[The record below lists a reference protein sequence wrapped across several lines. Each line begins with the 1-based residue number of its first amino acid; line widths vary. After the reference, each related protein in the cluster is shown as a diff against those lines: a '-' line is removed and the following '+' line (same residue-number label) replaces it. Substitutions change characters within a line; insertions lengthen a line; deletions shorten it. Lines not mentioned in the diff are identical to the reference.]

1 MLLSDTAGCLVH
13 KQPWRVAQVTV
24 TWGNGRLRFFEMFVL
39 TLDMAYFTSGQTD
52 RVGRTR
58 PYKGVRSM

>member
-1 MLLSDTAGCLVH
+1 MSGSGDRYSGQRPF
-13 KQPWRVAQVTV
+13 K
-24 TWGNGRLRFFEMFVL
+24 GFFEMFVL
-39 TLDMAYFTSGQTD
+39 TLDLAYFTSGQTD